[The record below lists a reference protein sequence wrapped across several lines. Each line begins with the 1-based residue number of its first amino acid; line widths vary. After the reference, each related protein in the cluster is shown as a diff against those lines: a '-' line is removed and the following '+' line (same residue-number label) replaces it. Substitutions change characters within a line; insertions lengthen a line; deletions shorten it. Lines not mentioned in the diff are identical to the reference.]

1 LAPEIPGPQAAQE
14 PLLAIIVTAI
24 SVIPAPDQY
33 SLKLQ
38 SFNFARQKSSARR
51 QFRQGQARGSSAHMN
66 RFADA
71 ADQPLI
77 LVADDDGTHRRVLQS
92 TLEKAGFRVV
102 LAVNGKI
109 ALEQFAETQPD
120 VVLLDVEMP
129 ELDGF
134 SVCEAIRAQEAYRET
149 PIFIITGRE
158 DQEAV
163 ERAYSVGATDFLNKP
178 IGLGILPHRIRY
190 VLRTSTSLN
199 DLRGLIR
206 AVPDLIFVVDE
217 DGEVQEGLSRGDAT
231 HTQQIQ
237 ALSTA
242 SKVSFYPCEN
252 DDEARSCI
260 KRALETGKTQVYEHT
275 LEGLD
280 IHLET
285 RFVTRDNNSVLAI
298 VRDIT
303 ERKNSEARI
312 FNLAY
317 FDELTALPN
326 RQLFG
331 QSLERTIEKAKRDD
345 QKFVI
350 LFVDLDRFKRIN
362 DTLGHSVGDELLKE
376 VARRLESCTRAS
388 DTVSRFDPARDGG
401 IQLARLGG
409 DEFVIKLY
417 GIESEDAVSA
427 VATRIISV
435 LTPPFTCEGHQ
446 FVVTP
451 SIGIAMYPDD
461 GITAEELLMNAD
473 SAMYRAKFA
482 GRNNFKFYSETMRTK
497 SMHRLDLEIEI
508 RKALERDQFELHY
521 QPKADAESW
530 SLVGAEAL
538 LRWTHPERGAIGPEE
553 FIPVAEETG
562 LIVPIGQWVLRT
574 ACMQAKTW
582 SEFPFGDIPVSVN
595 ISSHQFQSDS
605 LIEDVLGAAL
615 DAGIEPTALELE
627 ITESVLLQD
636 VENTLVALNKLKRAG
651 VALSVDDF
659 GTGYSSLSYLKR
671 FPIDTLKIDRSFVK
685 DLHLEQ
691 DDAAICA
698 AILAMAQQ
706 LGLNVV
712 AEGVETKEQLEFLRH
727 HGCHQIQG
735 FLCSK
740 PLSAEQFAVLLR
752 EIAKTAA
759 NAPDANQVSA

>member
-1 LAPEIPGPQAAQE
+1 MIQLAEATE
-14 PLLAIIVTAI
+14 KPLV
-24 SVIPAPDQY
+24 
-33 SLKLQ
+33 
-38 SFNFARQKSSARR
+38 
-51 QFRQGQARGSSAHMN
+51 
-66 RFADA
+66 
-71 ADQPLI
+71 LI
-77 LVADDDGTHRRVLQS
+77 CDDDGTHRKVLRDV
-92 TLEKAGFRVV
+92 LEKADFRV
-102 LAVNGKI
+102 LTAENGKI
-109 ALEQFAETQPD
+109 ALELFSTAHPD

-129 ELDGF
+129 EVDGIQ
-134 SVCEAIRAQEAYRET
+134 VCETIRARETNRET

-158 DQEAV
+158 DQEAAQ
-163 ERAYSVGATDFLNKP
+163 RAYSVGATDFLNKP
-178 IGLGILPHRIRY
+178 IALAVLPHRIRN

-217 DGEVQEGLSRGDAT
+217 DGDVQEGLSRGDAT

-242 SKVSFYPCEN
+242 SKVNFYPCEN
-252 DDEARSCI
+252 DDAARSCI
-260 KRALETGKTQVYEHT
+260 KRALETGKTQVYEHA

-285 RFVTRDNNSVLAI
+285 RFVTRDKNSVLAI

-303 ERKNSEARI
+303 ERKKSEARI

-331 QSLERTIEKAKRDD
+331 QSLERTIEAAKREN
-345 QKFVI
+345 QKFAV

-376 VARRLESCTRAS
+376 VARRLEKCTRS
-388 DTVSRFDPARDGG
+388 TDSVSRFDPAGDGG

-417 GIESEDAVSA
+417 GIESEDTVSA
-427 VATRIISV
+427 IAARIISV

-451 SIGIAMYPDD
+451 SIGIALYPED
-461 GITAEELLMNAD
+461 GINSEDLLMNAD

-482 GRNNFKFYSETMRTK
+482 GRNNYKFYSETMRTK
-497 SMHRLDLEIEI
+497 SLHRLDLENEI
-508 RKALERDQFELHY
+508 RKALDNDQFELHY
-521 QPKADAESW
+521 QPKADANSW

-538 LRWTHPERGAIGPEE
+538 LRWHHPERGAIGPAD
-553 FIPVAEETG
+553 FIPIAEETG
-562 LIVPIGQWVLRT
+562 LIVPIGQWVLRE
-574 ACMQAKTW
+574 ACNQVKLW
-582 SEFPFGDIPVSVN
+582 SNYPFGNIPVSVN

-605 LIEDVLGAAL
+605 LIDDVLGAAL
-615 DAGIEPTALELE
+615 GAGIDPASLELE

-636 VENTLVALNKLKRAG
+636 AENTLVALNRLKRAG
-651 VALSVDDF
+651 IALSVDDF

-671 FPIDTLKIDRSFVK
+671 FPIDTLKIDRSFVT
-685 DLHLEQ
+685 DLHTDK

-727 HGCHQIQG
+727 HGCDQIQG

-740 PLSAEQFAVLLR
+740 PLSSDQFVILLR

-759 NAPDANQVSA
+759 NGPADNKATA

>member
-1 LAPEIPGPQAAQE
+1 
-14 PLLAIIVTAI
+14 
-24 SVIPAPDQY
+24 
-33 SLKLQ
+33 
-38 SFNFARQKSSARR
+38 
-51 QFRQGQARGSSAHMN
+51 MN
-66 RFADA
+66 QTKDA
-71 ADQPLI
+71 ADKPLV
-77 LVADDDGTHRRVLQS
+77 LVADDDGTHRRVLRNI
-92 TLEKAGFRVV
+92 LEKSGFRVDT
-102 LAVNGKI
+102 AENGKI
-109 ALEQFAETQPD
+109 ALEKFSELQPD
-120 VVLLDVEMP
+120 VLLLDVEMP

-134 SVCEAIRAQEAYRET
+134 SVCESIRAEEEIRET

-163 ERAYSVGATDFLNKP
+163 ARAYSVGATDFLNKP
-178 IGLGILPHRIRY
+178 IALGVLPHRIRY

-206 AVPDLIFVVDE
+206 AVPDLIFVVNE
-217 DGEVQEGLSRGDAT
+217 DGDVQEGLSRGDAT

-242 SKVSFYPCEN
+242 SKVNFYPCEN
-252 DDEARSCI
+252 DDKARACI

-275 LEGLD
+275 LDALD

-285 RFVTRDNNSVLAI
+285 RFVTRDSNTVLAI

-303 ERKNSEARI
+303 DRKESESRI

-331 QSLERTIEKAKRDD
+331 QSLERTIEKAKRDE
-345 QKFVI
+345 QEFAV

-376 VARRLESCTRAS
+376 VARRLENCTRATDS
-388 DTVSRFDPARDGG
+388 VSRIEALQDGG

-417 GIESEDAVSA
+417 GIESEDSVSA
-427 VATRIISV
+427 VASRIISV
-435 LTPPFTCEGHQ
+435 LTPPFNCEGHQ

-451 SIGIAMYPDD
+451 SIGIAMYPQD
-461 GITAEELLMNAD
+461 GVTAEELLMNAD

-482 GRNNFKFYSETMRTK
+482 GRNNYQFFSETMRTK
-497 SMHRLDLEIEI
+497 SLHRIDLENEL
-508 RKALERDQFELHY
+508 RKALEEDQFELHF

-538 LRWTHPERGAIGPEE
+538 LRWQHPERGEISPDE

-562 LIVPIGQWVLRT
+562 LIVPIGQWVLQQ
-574 ACMQAKTW
+574 ACKQAKAWT
-582 SEFPFGDIPVSVN
+582 EFPFGDIAVSVN

-605 LIEDVLGAAL
+605 LIDDVLGAAL
-615 DAGIEPTALELE
+615 SAGIEPTLLELE
-627 ITESVLLQD
+627 ITESVLLHD
-636 VENTLVALNKLKRAG
+636 ADNTLVALNTLKRAG
-651 VALSVDDF
+651 IALSVDDF

-685 DLHLEQ
+685 DLHTDQ

-727 HGCHQIQG
+727 HGCNQIQG
-735 FLCSK
+735 YLCSK
-740 PLSAEQFAVLLR
+740 PLSANQFAVLLR

-759 NAPDANQVSA
+759 NEPDASPASA